1 MRYAFIRQQSKAY
14 PITVLCRVMRVCRS
28 CFYEYLKHCKTSKR
42 DLQQEELESRI
53 KAIFLASGKTYGS
66 RRIAKDLRNEGRQIG
81 RYRARSLMK
90 KLGLKVKFKKRYIV
104 TTDSNHFYQ
113 VAPNLL
119 DRKFD
124 VDQPN
129 LVWASDITYIRTG
142 EGWLYLA
149 IVMDLY
155 SRQIVGWNMDKTTK
169 AVLACDALMMA
180 IKRRS
185 PGAGVM
191 HHSDRGIQYACD
203 QYQEL
208 LEKYQFKVSM
218 SRKGDCWDNA
228 PVERFFRSL
237 KSERLAFQRFPSR
250 QAARLEALDYIT
262 YYNTDRIHSYL
273 GYLSPMKFERNSMSA
288 VA

>member
-1 MRYAFIRQQSKAY
+1 MRYPFIRQQSKAY
-14 PITVLCRVMRVCRS
+14 PINVLCRVMRVCRS
-28 CFYEYLKHCKTSKR
+28 CFYEYLKRCKTSKR

-53 KAIFLASGKTYGS
+53 QAIFLASGKTYGS
-66 RRIAKDLRNEGRQIG
+66 RRISRDLRNKGRQIG

-90 KLGLKVKFKKRYIV
+90 KLGLKVRRKKRYIV
-104 TTDSNHFYQ
+104 TTDSNHSYQ

-129 LVWASDITYIRTG
+129 LVWASDITYIRTD

-155 SRQIVGWNMDKTTK
+155 SRQIVGWNMDKTTR

-208 LEKYQFKVSM
+208 LEKYQFRVSM

-250 QAARLEALDYIT
+250 QSARLEVLDYIT
-262 YYNTDRIHSYL
+262 YYNIDRIHSYL
-273 GYLSPMKFERNSMSA
+273 GYLSPMKFERNSMLA